1 MRLFHSPGNVIKKV
15 FWSPIG
21 LIFFLCVFIYFS
33 LLVYRT
39 LPFALH
45 MKERSEKAAEIYQNS
60 QIRIQTENER
70 RGREQTDEGKA
81 RYEKEFYTKLD
92 PDEYVIFLHKEG
104 EINTFNNEE
113 KVEQTVVEV
122 LLQKIKLWWKNL

>member
-1 MRLFHSPGNVIKKV
+1 
-15 FWSPIG
+15 
-21 LIFFLCVFIYFS
+21 
-33 LLVYRT
+33 
-39 LPFALH
+39 